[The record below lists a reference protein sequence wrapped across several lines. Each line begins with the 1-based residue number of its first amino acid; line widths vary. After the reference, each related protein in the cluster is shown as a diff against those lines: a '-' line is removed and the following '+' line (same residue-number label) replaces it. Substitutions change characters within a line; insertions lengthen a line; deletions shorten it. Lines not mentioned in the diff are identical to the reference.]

1 MKKIGLG
8 LLLLLVFITGC
19 SQSNA
24 NETAKEGDRLQ
35 VVASFYPIADF
46 TKRIGGDRV
55 EVETLIGSGVDPH
68 GWEMSTTDRNKVE
81 RADLF
86 IYNGAGFEHWVDD
99 LLDGLENKDLQ
110 IVEAAERVA
119 LMEGHSHDHDDHDD
133 HDHEEEAHDHDD
145 HDHDHEEEAHDH
157 DDHDHEHEEEAHDH
171 DDHDDHD
178 GHNHGPHDAHT
189 WISIRNAIVQMETIK
204 DALVQKDP
212 EHKDVY
218 EKNFAAQKEQFE
230 ALDKEAEELFSTV
243 SRTDFIVGH
252 ESFGYFARD
261 YGLTQHGIEGAAS
274 HGEPDPATMA
284 ELVRLARETGIKT
297 VFYDPLGSDKTAKT
311 IADEIGGQVAMLNPL
326 DGRSEEEIAE
336 GLGTLEIMKNNI
348 QALHKALTE

>member
-1 MKKIGLG
+1 MIKIRLG

-46 TKRIGGDRV
+46 TERIGGDRV

-119 LMEGHSHDHDDHDD
+119 LMEGHS
-133 HDHEEEAHDHDD
+133 
-145 HDHDHEEEAHDH
+145 
-157 DDHDHEHEEEAHDH
+157 HDH

-284 ELVRLARETGIKT
+284 EIVLVARETGIKT